1 MQKHLLENVRYL
13 KPIEAAYNNVLSS
26 LLTSAANDNSAS
38 TLSLPFWFSA
48 FAVNLENYVTYAQN
62 IIEPLIVASLSEESG
77 KISCS
82 TTQQS
87 ANNCVQAA
95 IRSFNSNLSEVALQV
110 ITLSNENG
118 KNNFT
123 IIVKSRY
130 LDLYY
135 LHYFYLDQ
143 EID

>member
-1 MQKHLLENVRYL
+1 MTENSKNLQKHLLENVRYL

-26 LLTSAANDNSAS
+26 LLTSAPNDNSAS

-48 FAVNLENYVTYAQN
+48 FAVNLENYVRYAQN
-62 IIEPLIVASLSEESG
+62 IIEPLIVANLSEESG

-95 IRSFNSNLSEVALQV
+95 IRSFNSNLSEVASQV
-110 ITLSNENG
+110 IILFNEMERT
-118 KNNFT
+118 FAV
-123 IIVKSRY
+123 ILVKSRF

-135 LHYFYLDQ
+135 LH
-143 EID
+143 